1 MDLSEPRALYY
12 ASSVGKSR
20 VYRNTYPVPMYKGL
34 KLFAYKKKENA
45 EKLCEEINN
54 VYGDDFYAYEVD
66 NSVVVSI
73 NSLFSRK
80 K

>member
-1 MDLSEPRALYY
+1 MGISEPRALYY
-12 ASSVGKSR
+12 ASSVGKCR
-20 VYRNTYPVPMYKGL
+20 IYRNTYPIPMYKGL

-45 EKLCEEINN
+45 EKLCSEINEF
-54 VYGDDFYAYEVD
+54 YGDDFYAYEVD
-66 NSVVVSI
+66 NSVVASI